1 MKKNK
6 INGKSNGK
14 IEAFNIT
21 VITVIK
27 IILKTFTAGGA
38 GGAFFAPL
46 TRILPLKTRQ
56 KTCQIKL
63 KRYFGRTGT
72 HFARLI
78 NNPAGDRAV
87 PDRAF
92 PQTGHFSD
100 SGNYIKSYQ
109 QSRKTNKLV
118 LLKKLSKLTYQS
130 GSNNVKISANTNK
143 GLAFADNKNQ
153 SNHNQSANNVKG
165 LQRANNYIHDFT
177 SLNKEILTNQQIK
190 VNINPANIKSKLNF
204 STSLNTGT
212 IIEPKNSSPRLEN
225 ISATPSTWRDLSLN
239 KTPID
244 TVYHH
249 PCD

>member
-27 IILKTFTAGGA
+27 IILKAFTAGGA

-63 KRYFGRTGT
+63 KRYFGQSGT

-78 NNPAGDRAV
+78 NNPDGDRAV

-92 PQTGHFSD
+92 PRTGHFSD

-130 GSNNVKISANTNK
+130 RSNYSAITARLRQYLDYLKKQEELFFESNPAGNISQQQSDHRHTERDLGQNNSISQINHNFSNNFAVFTASNQLNITKMA
-143 GLAFADNKNQ
+143 LADDATFKLAED
-153 SNHNQSANNVKG
+153 
-165 LQRANNYIHDFT
+165 IF
-177 SLNKEILTNQQIK
+177 
-190 VNINPANIKSKLNF
+190 INSI
-204 STSLNTGT
+204 
-212 IIEPKNSSPRLEN
+212 
-225 ISATPSTWRDLSLN
+225 
-239 KTPID
+239 
-244 TVYHH
+244 YHH